1 MRSAATR
8 PGASGRSCGLMLLG
22 YLGPLQIRR
31 SLAAGDGVEEIYMK
45 HVRAVV
51 LFALAFVCAQ
61 PAWPHEDESPR
72 PGDPDQVGRVDFLV
86 SCSAA
91 AQSEFNHAVALLHS
105 FYYPAAVSAFTHVAE
120 LDPDCAMAYWGV
132 AMSWWYPLWY
142 PPTEASLREG
152 QAAVDKARNLGTRTA
167 RERGYIDAIAT
178 FYDGF
183 DKQNHPTRALLYE
196 KAMRQLHEAFPDD
209 REAAAFYALAMQAT
223 IDPNDRTYAKQLKS
237 AKLLE
242 SLSAEQPNHPGLVHY
257 IIHAYDYP
265 GLSDRALDAARRYG
279 QIAPAVP
286 HALHMPSHTFTYLGL
301 WGEAIGADTAAAAT
315 AKRSGDTNSQLHSMD
330 YLVYAYLQSGQEQRA
345 KGVLDELT
353 AVSLAGVDHTIAIDY
368 TLAAAPARYTIEVRH
383 WSEAVALTPAPS
395 RFLATEALTRYARA
409 LGAVHVGQAEL
420 ASTEIESLAALR
432 GALFKAKQDYWAKQ
446 VEIQRQTASAWL
458 AWANGDANHA
468 LAQMRAAAD
477 LEDST
482 YKHPVTPGQIAP
494 ARELLG
500 DLLIELHQPKEALS
514 EYEASLQATPNRF
527 NGLYGAAHSAELA
540 GDMAKA
546 RMYYLQL
553 LALCDG
559 MNSARPELQ
568 QARMVLARQ

>member
-1 MRSAATR
+1 
-8 PGASGRSCGLMLLG
+8 
-22 YLGPLQIRR
+22 
-31 SLAAGDGVEEIYMK
+31 MK
-45 HVRAVV
+45 HLPALV
-51 LFALAFVCAQ
+51 LVALTFVCAQ
-61 PAWPHEDESPR
+61 PTWPHEDESPQS
-72 PGDPDQVGRVDFLV
+72 GDPDQVGRVAFPV

-91 AQSEFNHAVALLHS
+91 AQSEFNRAVALLHS
-105 FYYPAAVSAFTHVAE
+105 FYYPAAVKAFTQVAE
-120 LDPDCAMAYWGV
+120 VDPDCAMAYWGV

-142 PPTEASLREG
+142 PPTEASLKEG
-152 QAAVDKARNLGTRTA
+152 KAAVDKARRVGAKTA
-167 RERGYIDAIAT
+167 RERGYIDAVAT
-178 FYDGF
+178 FYEGF
-183 DKQNHPTRALLYE
+183 DKQNHPTRAMAYE
-196 KAMRQLHEAFPDD
+196 KAMKQLHESFPDD

-223 IDPNDRTYAKQLKS
+223 VDPNDRTYAKQLKS
-237 AKLLE
+237 AELLE
-242 SLSAEQPNHPGLVHY
+242 SLSAGQPNHPGLVHY

-265 GLSDRALDAARRYG
+265 GLADRALDAARRYG

-301 WGEAIGADTAAAAT
+301 WQEAIGSDTAAAAT
-315 AKRSGDTNSQLHSMD
+315 AKRSDDTNSQLHSMD

-345 KGVLDELT
+345 KGVLDELS
-353 AVSLAGVDHTIAIDY
+353 AVNLAGVEHTIAIDY
-368 TLAAAPARYTIEVRH
+368 TLAAAPARYAIELRH
-383 WSEAVALTPAPS
+383 WSEAVTLTPASS

-409 LGAVHVGQAEL
+409 LGAAHVGQADL
-420 ASTEIESLAALR
+420 ASTEIERLAALR
-432 GALFKAKQDYWAKQ
+432 DALFKAKQDYWAKQ

-468 LAQMRAAAD
+468 LTQMRAAAE

-500 DLLIELHQPKEALS
+500 DLLIELHQPEKALA

-546 RMYYLQL
+546 RSYYSQL
-553 LALCDG
+553 LALCEG
-559 MNSARPELQ
+559 MNSVRPELQ
-568 QARMVLARQ
+568 QARVVLARR